1 MAMAESKGVA
11 DLLIRGGT
19 VVDGS
24 GEPGRSA
31 DVAVQ
36 GGRISA
42 IGDLAKWAA
51 GTVVEAAGLVVS
63 PGFIDMHSH
72 SDLSLLINP
81 RAESKLRQGV
91 TTEVIGQCGF
101 SPAPA
106 PEGRRGAVRAMFG
119 GVAINEALEWSWA
132 TMAEYLEM
140 LRRRGISVNVV
151 PVVGHATLR
160 NVAIGMDDR
169 PAGPPELAFMQRLVQ
184 QAMEEGAFGI
194 SSGLVYTPS
203 MFASTEELID
213 LAKVAA
219 QQGGIYFTHIR
230 GEADTVLSALDEA
243 TRIGRESGAR
253 VEVAHLKCEGARN
266 WGRSDRVLE
275 NLLQARA
282 EVDVRYDCYP
292 YTAWNTGL
300 AQLLPAWAREGG
312 PEAMVARL
320 CDPAE
325 RERVRRFLADSET
338 QEPGRWTRRLLS
350 SVESE
355 DNRPL
360 QGMTLAAIAD
370 LRMQPAE
377 EVIMD
382 LLVEEK
388 GSAGMVGFG
397 MRDDDVSRFV
407 SSPLGTIGSDAS
419 ALAPYGDLSRSH
431 PHPRTY
437 GTFAR
442 VLGHYVRE
450 ERALTLEQAVHKM
463 TGLPAQF
470 LGLADR
476 GLLAVGKAADIVVFD
491 PATVSDRAV
500 YERPHQYAAGIR
512 GVIVN
517 GVLELDGDKHLG
529 HKPGRVLSKT

>member
-1 MAMAESKGVA
+1 MAESRGVA
-11 DLLIRGGT
+11 DLIIRGGT
-19 VVDGS
+19 VVDGT
-24 GEPGRSA
+24 GEPGRIA

-42 IGDLAKWAA
+42 LGDLAGWVAA
-51 GTVVEAAGLVVS
+51 TVVEAAGLVVS
-63 PGFIDMHSH
+63 PGFVDMHSH

-106 PEGRRGAVRAMFG
+106 PEERRGAVRAMFG
-119 GVAINEALEWSWA
+119 GAAINEAIEWSWS

-140 LRRRGISVNVV
+140 LRYRGVSVNVV

-160 NVAIGMDDR
+160 NVAVGMEDR
-169 PAGPPELAFMQRLVQ
+169 PAGPSELAFMRRLVR
-184 QAMEEGAFGI
+184 QAMEEGAFGM
-194 SSGLVYTPS
+194 SSGLVYIPS
-203 MFASTEELID
+203 MFASTEELTD
-213 LAKVAA
+213 LAKVVAEHD
-219 QQGGIYFTHIR
+219 GIYFTHIR
-230 GEADTVLSALDEA
+230 GEADTVLTAVDEA

-253 VEVAHLKCEGARN
+253 VEIAHLKCDGARN

-275 NLLQARA
+275 ALVQARS
-282 EVDVRYDCYP
+282 EVDVRYDSYP

-300 AQLLPAWAREGG
+300 SQLLPAWAREGG
-312 PEAMVARL
+312 PEAMVRRL
-320 CDPAE
+320 CDPEE
-325 RERVRRFLADSET
+325 RERIRRALVDAAM
-338 QEPGRWTRRLLS
+338 QEPGRWTRRLVS

-355 DNRPL
+355 SNRPL
-360 QGMTLAAIAD
+360 QGMTIAD
-370 LRMQPAE
+370 IAELRMQPAE

-388 GSAGMVGFG
+388 GSVGMVGFG

-419 ALAPYGDLSRSH
+419 AVAPYGDLGRGH

-450 ERALTLEQAVHKM
+450 QKALTLEQAVHKM

-470 LGLADR
+470 LGLTDR
-476 GLLAVGKAADIVVFD
+476 GLLAPGMAADIVVFD
-491 PATVSDRAV
+491 PATVSDRSV

-512 GVIVN
+512 CVIVN
-517 GVLELDGDKHLG
+517 GVLELDGDKHQG
-529 HKPGRVLSKT
+529 QKPGRVLTRR

>member
-1 MAMAESKGVA
+1 MAESRGVA
-11 DLLIRGGT
+11 DVIIRGGT
-19 VVDGS
+19 VVDGT
-24 GEPGRSA
+24 GDPGRIA

-42 IGDLAKWAA
+42 IGDLGSWPAP
-51 GTVVEAAGLVVS
+51 TVVEAAGLVVS

-106 PEGRRGAVRAMFG
+106 PEERRGAVRAMFG
-119 GVAINEALEWSWA
+119 GAALNEAIEWSWS
-132 TMAEYLEM
+132 TLAEYLEAI
-140 LRRRGISVNVV
+140 RHRGVSVNVV

-160 NVAIGMDDR
+160 NVAVGMEDR
-169 PAGPPELAFMQRLVQ
+169 AAGASELALMRRLTQ
-184 QAMEEGAFGI
+184 QAMEEGAFGL

-203 MFASTEELID
+203 MFASTDELID

-219 QQGGIYFTHIR
+219 EHEGIYFTHIR
-230 GEADTVLSALDEA
+230 GEADTVLAALEEA
-243 TRIGRESGAR
+243 ARIGRESGAR
-253 VEVAHLKCEGARN
+253 VEIAHLKCEGTHN

-275 NLLQARA
+275 GLLQARA
-282 EVDVRYDCYP
+282 DVDVRYDAYP

-300 AQLLPAWAREGG
+300 SQLLPAWAREGG

-320 CDPAE
+320 CDPAA
-325 RERVRRFLADSET
+325 RARVHRFLIDSAIE
-338 QEPGRWTRRLLS
+338 EPGRWTRRMIS

-355 DNRPL
+355 NNRPL
-360 QGMTLAAIAD
+360 QSMTLADIAD
-370 LRMQPAE
+370 LRMQPTE

-397 MRDDDVSRFV
+397 MREDDVARFV
-407 SSPLGTIGSDAS
+407 TSPLGTVGSDAS
-419 ALAPYGDLSRSH
+419 AAAPYGDLGRNH

-437 GTFAR
+437 GTFVR

-450 ERALTLEQAVHKM
+450 QKALTLEQAVHKM

-470 LGLADR
+470 LGLKDR
-476 GLLAVGKAADIVVFD
+476 GLLATGLAADIVVFD
-491 PATVSDRAV
+491 PATVSDRSV

-512 GVIVN
+512 CVIVN
-517 GVLELDGDKHLG
+517 GVLELDAGEHLG
-529 HKPGRVLSKT
+529 HKPGKVLTRT